1 MIKFIVSNESKN
13 IFKIIGLSI
22 FFPLIIS
29 FFNLKLALVAL
40 YVFVA
45 IAALTLGY
53 LHVKKKT
60 VANKEPH
67 DERDCSHN

>member
-29 FFNLKLALVAL
+29 FFNLKLALIAL

-60 VANKEPH
+60 VVNKELH
-67 DERDCSHN
+67 NEHDCSHN